1 MSEKGKLPAV
11 LEILPTELNTSQKL
25 LLFPGV
31 PLFPY
36 KTKQNNFHIYSSS

>member
-11 LEILPTELNTSQKL
+11 MEILPTESNTSQKL
-25 LLFPGV
+25 FLFPVV

-36 KTKQNNFHIYSSS
+36 KTKQNNFQIYSSS